1 MNQFLGYFK
10 TGLAILLA
18 VTIAGPLEGARP
30 NVIVILADDLGCGD
44 ISLYNGWVKTPQIDR
59 MAQEGLTFTDFHSN
73 SSVCSPTRTAFLTG
87 RYQQRVGIVD
97 VIVGKNEPNS
107 GIPQATP
114 TLATIFQK
122 NGYVTALFGKWHCGY
137 EPKFH
142 PPHLGFDEFVG
153 FLHGGG
159 GYHSP
164 NFWRDGLEP
173 LALQGYSTDIITDRS
188 LDFIRRNKENPF
200 FLYIAHQAVHNPYQ
214 TRDDAP
220 DKREGEW
227 NQNSVNDVNRPRYR
241 TIVEDLDQ
249 SVGKILDGVRELGL
263 TQHTLVFFWSDN
275 GAVGMSPAEL
285 PYRGGKFSHYE
296 GGHRVPAVAWWPGK
310 IIAGTKSAELLAGFD
325 LFPTLTDLAGISRDN
340 PTNLDGISAKDHFLY
355 QKPLTKR
362 DIFFGYE
369 PKLGTA
375 MRRGDWKMISKG
387 DDIQL
392 YDLKNDLKETTNVAA
407 RNPEIT
413 ARMHE
418 AIEQFK
424 QTVVPGS

>member
-114 TLATIFQK
+114 TLATVFQK

-173 LALQGYSTDIITDRS
+173 LALQGYST
-188 LDFIRRNKENPF
+188 
-200 FLYIAHQAVHNPYQ
+200 
-214 TRDDAP
+214 
-220 DKREGEW
+220 
-227 NQNSVNDVNRPRYR
+227 
-241 TIVEDLDQ
+241 
-249 SVGKILDGVRELGL
+249 
-263 TQHTLVFFWSDN
+263 
-275 GAVGMSPAEL
+275 
-285 PYRGGKFSHYE
+285 
-296 GGHRVPAVAWWPGK
+296 
-310 IIAGTKSAELLAGFD
+310 
-325 LFPTLTDLAGISRDN
+325 
-340 PTNLDGISAKDHFLY
+340 
-355 QKPLTKR
+355 
-362 DIFFGYE
+362 
-369 PKLGTA
+369 
-375 MRRGDWKMISKG
+375 
-387 DDIQL
+387 
-392 YDLKNDLKETTNVAA
+392 
-407 RNPEIT
+407 
-413 ARMHE
+413 
-418 AIEQFK
+418 
-424 QTVVPGS
+424 